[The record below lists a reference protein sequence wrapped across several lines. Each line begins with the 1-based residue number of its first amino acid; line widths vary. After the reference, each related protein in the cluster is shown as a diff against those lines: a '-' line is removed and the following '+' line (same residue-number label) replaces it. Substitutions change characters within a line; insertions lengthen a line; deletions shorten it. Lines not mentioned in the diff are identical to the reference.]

1 MAEFIDNHIGY
12 LLHQA
17 EIEKMRQ
24 LHEESYRESDP
35 TAQAVMVLDG
45 SDADRYPAIQRLK
58 ADGYHLID
66 AFAFGFDDEV
76 TGEIQIFSRK

>member
-1 MAEFIDNHIGY
+1 
-12 LLHQA
+12 
-17 EIEKMRQ
+17 
-24 LHEESYRESDP
+24 
-35 TAQAVMVLDG
+35 MVLDG